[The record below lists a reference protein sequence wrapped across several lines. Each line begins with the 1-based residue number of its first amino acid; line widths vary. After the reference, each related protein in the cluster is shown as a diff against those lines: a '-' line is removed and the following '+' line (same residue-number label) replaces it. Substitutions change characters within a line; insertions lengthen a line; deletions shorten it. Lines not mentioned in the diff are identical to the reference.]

1 MVAILYRRT
10 MELKKG
16 ELARIADFSA
26 TGKFNQTNV
35 LVTVVSKPR
44 PLAASFLPLTVITFM
59 PAIRGNRSLGL
70 TVVFCFSIL
79 LVDYLHKASAYGKI
93 PTNFLRRDLGSSN
106 YEVLVSRMIDRSI
119 RPLFETYLS
128 DIQVRVHLPSP
139 HLWQTRFHSSLV

>member
-1 MVAILYRRT
+1 MPFWKIVVAILYRRT

-70 TVVFCFSIL
+70 TVVF
-79 LVDYLHKASAYGKI
+79 
-93 PTNFLRRDLGSSN
+93 
-106 YEVLVSRMIDRSI
+106 
-119 RPLFETYLS
+119 
-128 DIQVRVHLPSP
+128 
-139 HLWQTRFHSSLV
+139 